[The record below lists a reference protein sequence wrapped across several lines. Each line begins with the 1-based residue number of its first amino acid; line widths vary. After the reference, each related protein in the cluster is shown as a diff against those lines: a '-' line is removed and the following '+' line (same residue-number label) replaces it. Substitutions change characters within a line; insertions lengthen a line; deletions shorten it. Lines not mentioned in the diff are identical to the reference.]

1 MLLIVNRRKF
11 LSLGGLAISA
21 SLIKTTTLAQ
31 DDQSSSDTTIA
42 GPIHTV
48 DMSDMEFTI
57 EEVENLDNL
66 NPVLQ
71 ENLGIDFSVFEN
83 SDQIII
89 DAPEFAESGASV
101 PVAVEVSLPIEEVK
115 AIHIFVDQNPLPH
128 IMTAKL
134 GPKSGQP
141 SFSTK
146 IRVSDVSPVRAV
158 AETVDG
164 KYLLASQV
172 IVVAAGGCG

>member
-1 MLLIVNRRKF
+1 M
-11 LSLGGLAISA
+11 
-21 SLIKTTTLAQ
+21 LAQ
-31 DDQSSSDTTIA
+31 GSSQDDATPD
-42 GPIHTV
+42 IHTV
-48 DMSDMEFTI
+48 DMHSMEFS
-57 EEVENLDNL
+57 VEDTQDLDNL

-71 ENLGIDFSVFEN
+71 ENLGIDFSAFEE

-101 PVAVEVSLPIEEVK
+101 PVSIAVTLPMNEVK

-128 IMTAKL
+128 IMTAQL
-134 GPKSGQP
+134 GPKSSQP
-141 SFSTK
+141 VFSTK
-146 IRVSDVSPVRAV
+146 IRVSDVSPIRAV

-164 KYLLASQV
+164 KYLLTSQV